1 MTLRRGVLAGTSLL
15 LASCSYPPLEQMKFE
30 HQQTIATINKTESN
44 LSAQILELKQQL
56 IEQRTLQEQLENNL
70 DKLASQMKKIGTTQ
84 NDIRKKIAQPK
95 DQVQYIEKEIPVSIA
110 ANKAVLGEI
119 EWVWLDNT
127 QSNFR
132 ARVDT
137 GATTSSI
144 NATDVQEF
152 ERDGKTWVRFNI
164 ANHSALAGEPKL
176 TPVEVM
182 VKRWVKIRQSA
193 ADELER
199 RPVVELQL
207 RLGNLHEKAQFT
219 LADRSQLTYPLL
231 LGREF
236 FKDLAVVD
244 VSKAYIQPK
253 FVAEAPAKQPQTS
266 AATPAANT
274 STPTQAKPTL

>member
-1 MTLRRGVLAGTSLL
+1 
-15 LASCSYPPLEQMKFE
+15 
-30 HQQTIATINKTESN
+30 
-44 LSAQILELKQQL
+44 
-56 IEQRTLQEQLENNL
+56 
-70 DKLASQMKKIGTTQ
+70 
-84 NDIRKKIAQPK
+84 
-95 DQVQYIEKEIPVSIA
+95 
-110 ANKAVLGEI
+110 
-119 EWVWLDNT
+119 
-127 QSNFR
+127 

-182 VKRWVKIRQSA
+182 VKRWAKIRQSA
-193 ADELER
+193 ADEVER

-207 RLGNLHEKAQFT
+207 RIGNLHEKAQFT

-253 FVAEAPAKQPQTS
+253 YVPEAPPKQPQ
-266 AATPAANT
+266 AQTPAPAAAT
-274 STPTQAKPTL
+274 STPTQTKPTL